1 VAAWQPTR
9 IEDFSP
15 SIWSVTI
22 EYDVAGKISALKF
35 PRIKNHISMDRQGK
49 FSVVEVRVDAT
60 ARPGWRFITNLIFG

>member
-1 VAAWQPTR
+1 
-9 IEDFSP
+9 
-15 SIWSVTI
+15 VTI